1 MMPADYRRNAISGIA
16 FYFSCRLGF
25 LLLALV
31 PSRMAAQALDNNVDP
46 NNLGQGDW
54 IWEMPACETALG
66 VATPQA
72 VIDYEADRGMQWV
85 TVKAGDGVNEWS
97 QWNAAVINEAHS
109 KGLKIF
115 AWVYAA
121 GNDSSY
127 SGGATTEAQELAVA
141 KWALSVGGDGLIIDA
156 EGEYEGQQSTASAYA
171 SAIKA
176 AYPTRFLSFAPLP
189 YISLHPSYPYV
200 QFGTNCDAVMPQDYW
215 ADLGITVNE
224 MVNDMDGEWNTWQ
237 KGLTGSATNAIK
249 PIIPIG
255 QGWDSSDYTE
265 PAADITNFVYLL
277 KNDPIAAGKNGY
289 HGVSYW
295 ECSQHPVAVWN
306 GLATS
311 SVLAG
316 TNLLVL
322 QDSNATFAVNLPA
335 GGVYRYQWKFNQ
347 AVIPG
352 ATNSSYT
359 ITNAGEFD
367 AGNYSADIT
376 NASGCQLNFSAV
388 LSVISPLV
396 NAVGSILAPPNL
408 ADWWPFDGNGND
420 IDGTITGA
428 PQGGV
433 YYYTNGEYG
442 SALHFDGATGFVKT
456 GAASLPPP
464 WTVCLWVNRVN
475 APGTSAALFS
485 DSSTNVLKL
494 EQYNGTRKVGI
505 TVSGV
510 ADYTFNYTVPQ
521 NTWTHLAFV
530 DNGSQVQLYA
540 NGVSQGTLPLNFP
553 LPRAYLGLDSFSEG
567 DAIGADASRKFTDY
581 LLGSLDEVQL
591 FNRALS
597 TPEISAIYSA
607 GSAGVVRAPEFTGV
621 ASTAGPIQLNLRGL
635 TGKSITL
642 FGSTNL
648 LDWTS
653 LGTVSNPTGAVQ
665 YLDLNASGA
674 AQKFYRASQP

>member
-1 MMPADYRRNAISGIA
+1 MMPADYRRNAPAGRA

-25 LLLALV
+25 LLLALE
-31 PSRMAAQALDNNVDP
+31 PCRLAAQALDNNVDP

-97 QWNAAVINEAHS
+97 QWNAAVINEAHN

-156 EGEYEGQQSTASAYA
+156 ESEYEGQQSTASAYA

-215 ADLGITVNE
+215 ADLGITVNQ

-255 QGWDSSDYTE
+255 QGWDSSGYTE

-322 QDSNATFAVNLPA
+322 QDSNATFAVNLPV
-335 GGVYRYQWKFNQ
+335 GGAYRYQWKFNQ
-347 AVIPG
+347 AAIPG
-352 ATNSSYT
+352 ATNSNYT
-359 ITNAGEFD
+359 ISNAKEFD
-367 AGNYSADIT
+367 AGDYSAVIT

-388 LSVISPLV
+388 LSVISPLA
-396 NAVGSILAPPNL
+396 NAAGSILAPPNL
-408 ADWWPFDGNGND
+408 VDWWPLDGNGND
-420 IDGTITGA
+420 IDGSLTGA
-428 PQGGV
+428 PEGGV
-433 YYYTNGEYG
+433 YYTNGECG
-442 SALHFDGATGFVKT
+442 PALHFDGATGFVKT

-475 APGTSAALFS
+475 ASGTSAALFS

-540 NGVSQGTLPLNFP
+540 NGVSQGTLPLNFS

-581 LLGSLDEVQL
+581 LLGNLDEVQM

-597 TPEISAIYSA
+597 ISEISAIYSA
-607 GSAGVVRAPEFTGV
+607 GSAGLVRAPEFTGV

-635 TGKSITL
+635 TGKNITL

-653 LGTVSNPTGAVQ
+653 LGTLSNPTGAVQ